1 MHPRGKKPVE
11 SIWLEVEKKSF
22 VCYVHAG
29 KSDLLPTGQAKGK
42 EAFRLSIGIRGDI
55 SNTWLL
61 WGNTCYIYS
70 AVFGGTIAE
79 KNKQTQFY
87 SMKESPVLWG

>member
-1 MHPRGKKPVE
+1 MHPRGKEPVE
-11 SIWLEVEKKSF
+11 SFLAGGGRKKSF

-29 KSDLLPTGQAKGK
+29 KSDLLPPGQPKGK

-61 WGNTCYIYS
+61 
-70 AVFGGTIAE
+70 
-79 KNKQTQFY
+79 
-87 SMKESPVLWG
+87 